1 MENMDDNVR
10 VKRVKREHLHV
21 YTPHNKIVNLL
32 LNTWHMSKSSCK
44 DR

>member
-10 VKRVKREHLHV
+10 GKRVKREHLHI
-21 YTPHNKIVNLL
+21 YIIVNLL
-32 LNTWHMSKSSCK
+32 LNTLHMSKSSCK

>member
-10 VKRVKREHLHV
+10 VKRVKREHLYIHLII
-21 YTPHNKIVNLL
+21 NIVNLL
-32 LNTWHMSKSSCK
+32 LNTLHMSKSSCK

>member
-10 VKRVKREHLHV
+10 VKESRGNTYMYIHLII
-21 YTPHNKIVNLL
+21 NIVNLL
-32 LNTWHMSKSSCK
+32 LNTLHMSKSSCK